1 MINVKRAQPKG
12 ANARAHAENAARL
25 REAVDQLAA
34 ERRAD
39 PKAYAEWQARVAEE
53 QERERPRS
61 EG

>member
-39 PKAYAEWQARVAEE
+39 PKAYAEWQARVA
-53 QERERPRS
+53 
-61 EG
+61 